1 MTLRIGACTVLGVAL
16 ALGWA
21 AIARA
26 QETATAEPP
35 IGGLLASPTQ
45 RPTQS
50 LDPELDAIA
59 AQLGSLATSKA
70 VEDGVVKA
78 AIEHGKRAVLQATR
92 ALAAGD
98 AATAAR
104 KKQLAR
110 AALELALRAAARREE
125 TRAESAAS
133 QNAVQAEQANAQAA
147 VSLEQTRAEWQ
158 SLQAEP
164 R

>member
-1 MTLRIGACTVLGVAL
+1 MTLRIGACMVLGAAL

-21 AIARA
+21 TVALA
-26 QETATAEPP
+26 QESAEAP

-45 RPTQS
+45 RPAQS

-59 AQLGSLATSKA
+59 VQLGSLATSKA
-70 VEDGVVKA
+70 AQDGVVKA

-92 ALAAGD
+92 ALAASDTAG
-98 AATAAR
+98 AAR

-110 AALELALRAAARREE
+110 AALELAQRAAARREE

-147 VSLEQTRAEWQ
+147 VALEQARAAWQ
-158 SLQAEP
+158 SLQGEP

>member
-1 MTLRIGACTVLGVAL
+1 MTLRIGALAVLGLAL
-16 ALGWA
+16 ALASTRA
-21 AIARA
+21 ALA
-26 QETATAEPP
+26 QETASAEAP
-35 IGGLLASPTQ
+35 IGGLLA
-45 RPTQS
+45 RPAPRPAQS

-59 AQLGSLATSKA
+59 AQLGSLASSKA
-70 VEDGVVKA
+70 TADVVVKA

-98 AATAAR
+98 RATAAR

-110 AALELALRAAARREE
+110 AALELAQRAVARREE

-147 VSLEQTRAEWQ
+147 VSLEQARAQWQ
-158 SLQAEP
+158 SLQTEP